1 MATRIKVSAKIKR
14 QFKQLRNMNTAIKV
28 QLGESGKLHNRIW
41 DAVRNSDPCLDG
53 LEMVYNN
60 YTEVLEFANEH
71 QERLY
76 AERLL
81 AKTKQKEE

>member
-1 MATRIKVSAKIKR
+1 MATRIKISAKINR
-14 QFKQLRNMNTAIKV
+14 QFKQLRALQSAVQT
-28 QLGESGKLHNRIW
+28 QLGMVGTLQNAIW
-41 DAVRNSDPCLDG
+41 DAVQDSDPDLEG
-53 LEMVYNN
+53 LAMVYNHRKG
-60 YTEVLEFANEH
+60 VLEFANEH